1 MSEEDIQLLIE
12 DEYEFFQK
20 GKENA
25 RQLDEAAAR
34 RKLVDASKECLTPEC
49 DA

>member
-1 MSEEDIQLLIE
+1 MTTEAQLLIE
-12 DEYEFFQK
+12 DEFEFFK
-20 GKENA
+20 RGKEIA
-25 RQLDEAAAR
+25 QQLDEAAAR